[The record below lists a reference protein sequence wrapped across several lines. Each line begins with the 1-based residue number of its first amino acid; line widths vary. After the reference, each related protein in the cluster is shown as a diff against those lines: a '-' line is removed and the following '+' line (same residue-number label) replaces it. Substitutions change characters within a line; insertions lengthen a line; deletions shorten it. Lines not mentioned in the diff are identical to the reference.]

1 MEPPVQV
8 YPVDKISKTSPQRQ
22 PATAQGLQSLLQLQ
36 NVHHHNRLNHLSY
49 LSVSFAQIKD
59 WVNANSRE
67 GVSSPTLSNFLRRRP
82 QFHLVRKDRKQ
93 GTNEI
98 QGFWAMDYEDG
109 SPIEKGTA
117 APGWVEIPIATDTG
131 I

>member
-1 MEPPVQV
+1 M
-8 YPVDKISKTSPQRQ
+8 KTKEKRVIEASYKGMSPKYKR
-22 PATAQGLQSLLQLQ
+22 AIRSIERCFTAYRKEG
-36 NVHHHNRLNHLSY
+36 VHQ
-49 LSVSFAQIKD
+49 VSFAQIKD

-109 SPIEKGTA
+109 SPIEKGPA